1 MLYAILAGT
10 RQVKSIH
17 MQKYNI
23 VTLLYLVKMGTPQSE
38 ILATLSKELWK
49 YLLTKR
55 VIIIAEYC
63 QRALNKE
70 IDFQRRALK
79 DTSECKLKT

>member
-1 MLYAILAGT
+1 
-10 RQVKSIH
+10 
-17 MQKYNI
+17 
-23 VTLLYLVKMGTPQSE
+23 MGTLQSE

-55 VIIIAEYC
+55 VMIIAEYC

-79 DTSECKLKT
+79 DTSEYKLKT

>member
-55 VIIIAEYC
+55 VIIIAECC

>member
-23 VTLLYLVKMGTPQSE
+23 VTLLYLVKMGTQQSE

>member
-70 IDFQRRALK
+70 IDFQRRVLK